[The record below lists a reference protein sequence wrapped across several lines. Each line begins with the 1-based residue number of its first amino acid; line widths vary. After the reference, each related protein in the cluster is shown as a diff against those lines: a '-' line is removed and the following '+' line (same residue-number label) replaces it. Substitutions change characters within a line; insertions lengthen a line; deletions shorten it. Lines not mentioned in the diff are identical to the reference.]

1 MTFEVLKNK
10 EQIAGARRSL
20 KRRELSF
27 ATPGWRQWLQR
38 YGLADGFRI
47 GDELKSWDVL
57 KTVEFIETHVPKDAP
72 VLDIGAFASE
82 VPLILH
88 ELGYSKISGVD
99 LNPRLMQMPFAENV
113 DYRISDFMSMP
124 FPDTSIAAITS
135 ISVIE
140 HGFDGHRLA
149 REVGRLLKPG
159 GFFIASMDYWPEKI
173 ATDGINLFDMSWTIF
188 SASEIQQFVDVA
200 ESFGL
205 RARGP
210 LSFDGNEHPISCLN
224 RDYTFG
230 WLVLQKE

>member
-1 MTFEVLKNK
+1 MTFEVLKNN
-10 EQIAGARRSL
+10 EQIAAARRVL
-20 KRRELSF
+20 KRRGLSF

-57 KTVEFIETHVPKDAP
+57 KTVEFIETHVSKDAP

-88 ELGYSKISGVD
+88 ELGHSKVSGVD
-99 LNPRLMQMPFAENV
+99 LNPRLMQMPFADKV
-113 DYRISDFMSMP
+113 DYRISDFMSTP
-124 FPDTSIAAITS
+124 YPDESFAAITS

-149 REVGRLLKPG
+149 SEVGRLLKPG
-159 GFFIASMDYWPEKI
+159 GFFIASMDYWSEKI

-188 SASEIQQFVDVA
+188 SASEIQLFVKIV
-200 ESFGL
+200 EPFGL
-205 RARGP
+205 RAHGP
-210 LSFDGNEHPISCLN
+210 LCFDGDEHPISCLN

-230 WLVLQKE
+230 WLVLQKQ

>member
-10 EQIAGARRSL
+10 GQIAASRRVL
-20 KRRELSF
+20 KRRGLSF

-57 KTVEFIETHVPKDAP
+57 KTVEFIETHVSKDAP

-82 VPLILH
+82 VPLILQT
-88 ELGYSKISGVD
+88 LGCSKISGVD
-99 LNPRLMQMPFAENV
+99 LNPRLMQMPFADKVN
-113 DYRISDFMSMP
+113 YRISDFMSTP
-124 FPDTSIAAITS
+124 YPDESFAAITS

-149 REVGRLLKPG
+149 SEVGRLLKPG

-173 ATDGINLFDMSWTIF
+173 PTDGIKLFDMSWTIF
-188 SASEIQQFVDVA
+188 SAAEIRSFVDIA
-200 ESFGL
+200 EHLGL
-205 RARGP
+205 RAHSTLQFEGGDR
-210 LSFDGNEHPISCLN
+210 PISCLG

-230 WLVLQKE
+230 WLVLQKT